1 MNQLN
6 VSGATRQRVGKL
18 FEEIE
23 RLPCS
28 RLSSVPT
35 AEAVL
40 DRFLHAN
47 LRSMSCFGAE
57 PFFYTQDWLAFGR
70 LFS

>member
-6 VSGATRQRVGKL
+6 VSSATRQQVGKL

-23 RLPCS
+23 QLPCS
-28 RLSSVPT
+28 RLSYVPT

-40 DRFLHAN
+40 DRFLHHDITIAIT
-47 LRSMSCFGAE
+47 G
-57 PFFYTQDWLAFGR
+57 
-70 LFS
+70 